1 MINSILDSVKKV
13 IGITSEDTNFDEDL
27 IMHINSEFNLLKQLG
42 VSDEDF
48 YIEDNT
54 AEWGDYLPD
63 DGSLN
68 LVKTYIYLRAKKLF
82 DPPTGGHLQS
92 LNEEI
97 DSRLIAADFGF
108 SLNLRRNSL
117 NLFCMSRGRLIMLS
131 QQDSSRKSLIL

>member
-97 DSRLIAADFGF
+97 DRYEWKLNVIAEQ
-108 SLNLRRNSL
+108 RE
-117 NLFCMSRGRLIMLS
+117 
-131 QQDSSRKSLIL
+131 

>member
-54 AEWGDYLPD
+54 AEWSDYLPD

-82 DPPTGGHLQS
+82 DPPTGGYLQS

-97 DSRLIAADFGF
+97 DRYEWKLNVIAEQ
-108 SLNLRRNSL
+108 RE
-117 NLFCMSRGRLIMLS
+117 
-131 QQDSSRKSLIL
+131 